1 MTTLSV
7 INVMPS
13 NKAEVKTF
21 VQDAKERILSGNEN
35 TLKIAAQLKAMEE
48 VIKELR
54 EDKDIREA
62 VLNEYEKT
70 GKTFQMFNSEFQKKE
85 TGVKYDFSVCEDT
98 EWEDL
103 NKEIEPIKA
112 KIKERE
118 TFLKVVKNQI
128 STTDGIIINPPV
140 KTSTTTVTVTL
151 L

>member
-85 TGVKYDFSVCEDT
+85 TGVKYDFSVCGDT

>member
-1 MTTLSV
+1 MTTISV

-13 NKAEVKTF
+13 NKAEIKTF
-21 VQDAKERILSGNEN
+21 VQDVKERILSGDEN
-35 TLKIAAQLKAMEE
+35 PLKIAAQLKAMEE
-48 VIKELR
+48 VIDELR
-54 EDKDIREA
+54 KDKEIRDMI
-62 VLNEYEKT
+62 LNAAEKE
-70 GKTFQMFNSEFQKKE
+70 GKTSKSFNAEFQIKE
-85 TGVKYDFSVCEDT
+85 TGVKYDFSVCGDP

-118 TFLKVVKNQI
+118 TFLKVVKNQF
-128 STTDGIIINPPV
+128 STTDGIVINPPV